1 MGYWEDRQKSMYRSG
16 EMQVNQY
23 YTKLEKAFNQTR
35 RELQKTIEAFYWRYA
50 EENGLSYASA
60 QRQLSKAEV
69 GSLRDFIGLAME
81 NIGKHNQTVNNMSI
95 KARITRYQ
103 ALEAEIDA
111 MLRQLYAVDYEA
123 AAGQAMKAVYD
134 DTYYRTWYNI
144 DQYRGFHAAFAQV
157 DPHAVE
163 KLLEYP
169 FNGASFSSRLW
180 KQKDHLQTQLME
192 ALTSMMVQGR
202 SPQDLAGDFAKKM
215 NAKKFDAY
223 RLLHTE
229 SSFLMSEAAHAGYRE
244 DGVEK
249 YQVLATLD
257 SKTCGICGDKD
268 GMVYEVGKEITGENM
283 PPFHCFCR
291 CTDVPYYD
299 DMGLSDMRRA
309 ARDPETGKTYEV
321 PADMTYPE
329 WKKVVEDGG
338 DFDSW
343 HADKKGQPG
352 KHQMAQQKAKEQKP
366 TANAKMLS
374 LDEEGAVIRYVGPEA
389 YSLNDKLRRNAF
401 SELTDFEKEWLESLD
416 QALSKLPNYEG
427 DLNRSLTFPFEEDAR
442 EFFDGLVA
450 GKEYAPG
457 QYLSTTKN
465 GVYNEEG
472 QVQIYIQGAKKGKDL
487 GKLNDMENEVL
498 FPADIKFRVVNKV
511 EQGDK
516 FYVLLEEVE

>member
-1 MGYWEDRQKSMYRSG
+1 MGYWEKRQLETYKAG

-23 YTKLEKAFNQTR
+23 FSRLERAFNQTR
-35 RELQKTIEAFYWRYA
+35 RELQKTVESFYWRYA
-50 EENGLSYASA
+50 EENGLSYAAA
-60 QRQLSKAEV
+60 QHKLNAKEL
-69 GSLRDFIGLAME
+69 GELKDFIDLSMK
-81 NIGKHNQTVNNMSI
+81 NIGKYNQTVNNLSI

-103 ALEAEIDA
+103 ALEVEVDA
-111 MLRQLYAVDYEA
+111 LLRQMYAVQYQDA
-123 AAGQAMKAVYD
+123 AEKMMQEVYAES
-134 DTYYRTWYNI
+134 YYRTWYNI
-144 DQYRGFHAAFAQV
+144 DQYRGFHATFAQI

-163 KLLEYP
+163 TLLEYP
-169 FNGASFSSRLW
+169 FNGANFSSRLW

-192 ALTSMMVQGR
+192 SLTTMMVQGK
-202 SPQDLAGDFAKKM
+202 SPQALTDDFAKKM
-215 NAKKFDAY
+215 NSKKFDAY

-229 SSFLMSEAAHAGYRE
+229 SSFLMSEATHAGYKE

-249 YQVLATLD
+249 YQILATLD

-268 GMVYEVGKEITGENM
+268 GDVYTVDKAVVEENM

-299 DMGLSDMRRA
+299 DMDLTDMSRV
-309 ARDPETGKTYEV
+309 ARDPETGKYMDV

-329 WKKVVEDGG
+329 WRKVMEDDG
-338 DFDSW
+338 DFDRW
-343 HADKKGQPG
+343 RADKKRQTG
-352 KHQMAQQKAKEQKP
+352 KHQMIQQKVKEQKH
-366 TANAKMLS
+366 TADTKILAR
-374 LDEEGAVIRYVGPEA
+374 DEEGAVIRYVGPEA

-401 SELTDFEKEWLESLD
+401 SELTDFEKGWLESLD
-416 QALSKLPNYEG
+416 RALGKLPNYEG

-442 EFFDGLVA
+442 KFFDSLVVD
-450 GKEYAPG
+450 KEYVPG

-487 GKLNDMENEVL
+487 GRLNDMENEVL
-498 FPADIKFRVVNKV
+498 YPIDIKFRVVNKA

-516 FYVLLEEVE
+516 FYVLLEEV